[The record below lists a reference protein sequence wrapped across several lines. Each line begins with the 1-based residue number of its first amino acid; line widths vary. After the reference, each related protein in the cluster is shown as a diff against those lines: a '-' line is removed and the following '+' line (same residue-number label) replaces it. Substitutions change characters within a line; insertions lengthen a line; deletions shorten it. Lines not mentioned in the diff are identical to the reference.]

1 MVNKIAILG
10 GDLRIVKLAEM
21 LTKEN
26 FLIKTYALE
35 KAENLKNISEI
46 SFCSSIEE
54 TIKEADL
61 VIGPIPLS
69 NNNLQI
75 NTPFSEKKILL
86 DELLKHLKNKIFLAG
101 NVKEE
106 YKKEAEKQNV
116 QIIDVLKREEL
127 VVLNT
132 IATAEGAIQIAMEE
146 TDYTLHGSNILVLG
160 FGRVGKT
167 VAYMLKGIGANVYVE
182 ARKQEDMAWI
192 KIYGY
197 QAILLNEM
205 QENLEK
211 FDIIINTIP
220 SIILKE
226 KELSKLKKECLVID
240 LASYPGGIE
249 QEAAKRLGIKTIW
262 ALALPGKVAPVT
274 SAKFIKDTIFHITK
288 EIEEKNKI

>member
-226 KELSKLKKECLVID
+226 KELSKLKKECLIID

-249 QEAAKRLGIKTIW
+249 QEAAKKLGIKTIW

>member
-75 NTPFSEKKILL
+75 NTPFSENKILL

-226 KELSKLKKECLVID
+226 KELSKLKKECLIID

>member
-35 KAENLKNISEI
+35 KAENLKNISGI

-54 TIKEADL
+54 TIKETDL

-249 QEAAKRLGIKTIW
+249 QEAAKKLGIKTIW